1 MIFTPAGRKNMA
13 NSPVTTLK
21 FWRTTAIFVVLWGP
35 LIAVMIAL
43 PLYLKGH
50 RSTHDMQ
57 MVILLCVLG
66 GSIAA
71 FLTRIFA
78 RLLTKNRAK
87 TARFAATLGLLSAG
101 TVATTA
107 TLFALQFRTYFSQWH
122 EEILTVEW
130 VFQLIFTMAYSGYI
144 YGSTALHLLIS
155 PMNVVILILCAWIFE
170 PRN

>member
-1 MIFTPAGRKNMA
+1 MTDSTIT
-13 NSPVTTLK
+13 SPNTAAK

-35 LIAVMIAL
+35 LIATMIAL

-57 MVILLCVLG
+57 MVVLLCVSG

-71 FLTRIFA
+71 FLTRVFSHW
-78 RLLTKNRAK
+78 LTKNSTK
-87 TARFAATLGLLSAG
+87 TARFAATLGFLSAG

-107 TLFALQFRTYFSQWH
+107 ILFGLQFRTYFSQWH
-122 EEILTVEW
+122 EEIFTLEW
-130 VFQLIFTMAYSGYI
+130 VFQLVFTLAYAAYI

>member
-1 MIFTPAGRKNMA
+1 MA
-13 NSPVTTLK
+13 NSIVTTPK

-57 MVILLCVLG
+57 MVVLLCVLG

-71 FLTRIFA
+71 FLTRIFSHWI
-78 RLLTKNRAK
+78 TKNRAK

-130 VFQLIFTMAYSGYI
+130 AFQLVFTLAYSSYI

-155 PMNVVILILCAWIFE
+155 PMNVVVLILCAWIFE